1 MSTTIIVNPI
11 PQSWLEDMDLGVVA
25 EVSVTITQHPDGV
38 VVDKVTLRKGD
49 LEVNILPVLS
59 DEVVERL
66 RIKAFAEE

>member
-11 PQSWLEDMDLGVVA
+11 PQSWREDMDLGVVA